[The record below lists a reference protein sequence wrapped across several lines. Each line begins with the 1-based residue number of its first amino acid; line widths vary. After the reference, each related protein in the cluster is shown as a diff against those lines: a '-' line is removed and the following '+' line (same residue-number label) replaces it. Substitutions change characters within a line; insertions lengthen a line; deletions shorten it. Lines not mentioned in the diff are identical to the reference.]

1 MGEGLKSAKQGIYV
15 LSLANLTNL
24 KSLDLS
30 FNEISTSLAS
40 LGSANLTNLKILDLQ
55 SNQINNSLAS
65 LGICELMDLVE
76 LDLKHNNFGG
86 QVPQCLT
93 NFTYLKALVLSS
105 NQLSGTL
112 PSAFTQM
119 KSLEYL
125 DVQENNFEGKYSLSS
140 WANHSKLQ
148 AFALSSRNNTFQ
160 VENEIWFPAFQ
171 LKALKLTHCNLHA
184 IPSFLLYQYDLL
196 SLDLSYN
203 KLVGTFPSWLLVN
216 NTNLRGMYLVN
227 NSFSGTLKLPNT
239 KHDSIDVLDVSH
251 NNFSGQLPKNIS
263 KIFSNSLGLLHMSD
277 NCFEGKLPL
286 SMCEMKELMWMDL
299 SNNHFSG
306 ELPSDFLIGC
316 FSLAFLNLSN
326 NNFHGQIFPQYMNLP
341 SLSFIYLN
349 NNNFSGNIGKGI
361 QNFTSL
367 EVLDISNNKISGQV
381 PNWIGNFS
389 NLVFLLM
396 SKNLLEGNIPVQLSK
411 LSSLAILDV
420 SENRLIGPITSSFNF
435 SFIQELFMQKNAFTG
450 PIPKSLFR
458 SSKLLMLN
466 LRDNQFSGSNHL
478 QGPIPNQ
485 LCQLRNLSILDL
497 SDNRLNGTIPSCL
510 IRMIFWTQQSDIP
523 NEDRSTNDLA
533 LEQGYMFF
541 SSNHRFEVKF
551 LTKNRY
557 DSYKGDIL
565 NFMTGMDLSKND
577 LIGDIPSEIGDL
589 QGIKALNLSNNFL
602 SKSIPKSFS
611 NLKSIESLDL
621 SHNKLSG
628 QIPQQLT
635 ELNYLEVFNVS
646 YNSLSGP
653 TPNEGQFA
661 TFGESS
667 YIGNS
672 GLCITL
678 VNKSCTSAPTPP
690 LLPSNGEEGE
700 ESAIDMVA
708 FYWSFFGS
716 YVTIIL
722 GLLVIL
728 WINSRWRMLWFYY
741 IGECIDLCFYWLS
754 KYVSC

>member
-1 MGEGLKSAKQGIYV
+1 MGEGLNSAKQG
-15 LSLANLTNL
+15 LANLTNL

-30 FNEISTSLAS
+30 DNQINTSLAS
-40 LGSANLTNLKILDLQ
+40 LVGLANLKTLDL
-55 SNQINNSLAS
+55 SYNEMNGS
-65 LGICELMDLVE
+65 
-76 LDLKHNNFGG
+76 
-86 QVPQCLT
+86 
-93 NFTYLKALVLSS
+93 LSS
-105 NQLSGTL
+105 SGIGTL
-112 PSAFTQM
+112 PSAFTRM

-148 AFALSSRNNTFQ
+148 ALSLSSRNNTFQ
-160 VENEIWFPAFQ
+160 V
-171 LKALKLTHCNLHA
+171 LKLTHCNLHA

-196 SLDLSYN
+196 FLDLSHN

-239 KHDSIDVLDVSH
+239 KHDSIVFLDISH
-251 NNFSGQLPKNIS
+251 NNFSGQLPQNIS
-263 KIFSNSLGLLHMSD
+263 KIFSNFLWLLRMSD
-277 NCFEGKLPL
+277 NRFEGNLPL
-286 SMCEMKELMWMDL
+286 LMGEMKELRVMDL

-316 FSLAFLNLSN
+316 FSLEFLNLSN

-341 SLSFIYLN
+341 QLECIYLN
-349 NNNFSGNIGKGI
+349 NNSFSGKIGRGL
-361 QNFTSL
+361 QNFTYL
-367 EVLDISNNKISGQV
+367 EVLDISNNKVSGQV
-381 PNWIGNFS
+381 PNWIGTFS
-389 NLVFLLM
+389 NLRFLLM

-411 LSSLAILDV
+411 LSSLTILDV
-420 SENRLIGPITSSFNF
+420 SENR
-435 SFIQELFMQKNAFTG
+435 LFMQKNAFTG

-458 SSKLLMLN
+458 SSELLMLN
-466 LRDNQFSGSNHL
+466 LRDNQFSGSIPNLINKHSSLRVLLLGGNHL

-497 SDNRLNGTIPSCL
+497 SQNRLNGSVPSCF
-510 IRMIFWTQQSDIP
+510 IRMIFWTGQNDIH
-523 NEDRSTNDLA
+523 NDYRSTDDLA
-533 LEQGYMFF
+533 LVQEQLASY
-541 SSNHRFEVKF
+541 SSNYYNSTLSLSSFEDDFPSLYHRFEVNF

-565 NFMTGMDLSKND
+565 NFMTGMDLSNND
-577 LIGDIPSEIGDL
+577 LSGDIPSEIGDL
-589 QGIKALNLSNNFL
+589 QRIKAMNLSNNFL
-602 SKSIPKSFS
+602 SRSIPKSFS

-628 QIPQQLT
+628 QIPRQLT
-635 ELNYLEVFNVS
+635 GLNYLAVFNVS
-646 YNSLSGP
+646 YNNLSGP

-661 TFGESS
+661 TFVESS

-672 GLCITL
+672 GLCVTL
-678 VNKSCTSAPTPP
+678 VNKSCTSTPSLP

-700 ESAIDMVA
+700 ESAVDMVA

-728 WINSRWRMLWFYY
+728 WINSHWRMLWFYF

>member
-1 MGEGLKSAKQGIYV
+1 
-15 LSLANLTNL
+15 
-24 KSLDLS
+24 
-30 FNEISTSLAS
+30 
-40 LGSANLTNLKILDLQ
+40 
-55 SNQINNSLAS
+55 
-65 LGICELMDLVE
+65 MDLVE
-76 LDLKHNNFGG
+76 LDLMHNNFGG
-86 QVPQCLT
+86 EVPRCLT
-93 NFTYLKALVLSS
+93 NFTYLKVLVLSS

-112 PSAFTQM
+112 PSAFTHM

-148 AFALSSRNNTFQ
+148 ALALSSRNNTFQ
-160 VENEIWFPAFQ
+160 VENENWFPAFQ

-184 IPSFLLYQYDLL
+184 IPNFLLYQYDLL
-196 SLDLSYN
+196 FLDLSHN
-203 KLVGTFPSWLLVN
+203 KLVDTFPSWLLVN
-216 NTNLRGMYLVN
+216 NTNLKGMYLVN

-239 KHDSIDVLDVSH
+239 KHDSIELSDISH
-251 NNFSGQLPKNIS
+251 NNFSGQLPLNIS
-263 KIFSNSLGLLHMSD
+263 KIFSNSLWHLHMSD
-277 NCFEGKLPL
+277 NRFEGNLPL
-286 SMCEMKELMWMDL
+286 SMGEMKELMIMDL

-306 ELPSDFLIGC
+306 ELPGDFLIGC

-341 SLSFIYLN
+341 QLDFIYLN
-349 NNNFSGNIGKGI
+349 NNNFSGKIGRGI
-361 QNFTSL
+361 QNSTYL
-367 EVLDISNNKISGQV
+367 EVLDISNNNVSGQV

-389 NLVFLLM
+389 NLKFLLM

-411 LSSLAILDV
+411 LSSLTILDV
-420 SENRLIGPITSSFNF
+420 SENRLTGPITSSFNF
-435 SFIQELFMQKNAFTG
+435 PFIQELFMQKNAFTG

-458 SSKLLMLN
+458 SSELLMLN
-466 LRDNQFSGSNHL
+466 LRENQFSGSIPNVINKHSSLRVLLLGGNHL

-497 SDNRLNGTIPSCL
+497 SQNRLNGSIPSCF
-510 IRMIFWTQQSDIP
+510 IRMIFWTGQSDIH
-523 NEDRSTNDLA
+523 NEYRSTNDLA
-533 LEQGYMFF
+533 LVQDLTSLF
-541 SSNHRFEVKF
+541 SNYYNSTLSLSSFEDDFPYLYHRFEVKF

-565 NFMTGMDLSKND
+565 NFMTGMDLSNND
-577 LIGDIPSEIGDL
+577 LSGDIPSEIGYL
-589 QGIKALNLSNNFL
+589 QQIKALNLSNNFL
-602 SKSIPKSFS
+602 SRSIPKSFS

-621 SHNKLSG
+621 SHNKFSG
-628 QIPQQLT
+628 QIPRQLT
-635 ELNYLEVFNVS
+635 GLNYLAVFNVS
-646 YNSLSGP
+646 YNFLSGP

-661 TFGESS
+661 TFDESS

-672 GLCITL
+672 GLCVTL
-678 VNKSCTSAPTPP
+678 VNKSYTSTPALP
-690 LLPSNGEEGE
+690 LLPSNGEGK
-700 ESAIDMVA
+700 ESAVDMVA

-728 WINSRWRMLWFYY
+728 WINSHWRMLWFYF